1 VKKVCAHWWGLNC
14 HACAWYIAENEEK
27 AACHLW
33 CALEGRRY
41 IPNLAKKLKESQE
54 GAFVLQ
60 LDFPW
65 YFLGSAAP
73 G

>member
-1 VKKVCAHWWGLNC
+1 LRALVGFELSRLRVVYCG
-14 HACAWYIAENEEK
+14 NEEK